1 MEQGREVF
9 ALPGQVD
16 SIASE
21 GCHDL
26 IRDGVTLVR
35 GVDDV
40 LSALGPLPMPTSPT
54 SEVTIH
60 SPRELVLNPLE
71 SQVLNLIST
80 QPIYIDDLLREAA
93 IETSR
98 VLATLTVL
106 EMRRLIR
113 RLPGNQFVRHD

>member
-40 LSALGPLPMPTSPT
+40 LSALGPLPMPTSPRTKRSVPSANT
-54 SEVTIH
+54 SM
-60 SPRELVLNPLE
+60 P
-71 SQVLNLIST
+71 
-80 QPIYIDDLLREAA
+80 
-93 IETSR
+93 
-98 VLATLTVL
+98 
-106 EMRRLIR
+106 
-113 RLPGNQFVRHD
+113 

>member
-1 MEQGREVF
+1 MRWSRAGKSY

-40 LSALGPLPMPTSPT
+40 LSTLGPLPMPTSPNSAVT
-54 SEVTIH
+54 SR
-60 SPRELVLNPLE
+60 SRRELVLNPLE
-71 SQVLNLIST
+71 SQVLNLVSARPVCASDNI
-80 QPIYIDDLLREAA
+80 LREAA

-98 VLATLTVL
+98 VLATLTV
-106 EMRRLIR
+106 
-113 RLPGNQFVRHD
+113 P